1 MMKIFKKIFYLT
13 KFYFMYFY
21 KIRNKN
27 ACVNN
32 YAGKLVFN
40 SVDEKVD
47 IPKVIW
53 IYWEGDFPEFVN
65 KCVDNIRKKNQ
76 NYQVVLLNP
85 ENVCQYS
92 ALCLT
97 DVQSATPQQRADLLR
112 FDLIYNHGGIWL
124 DASILVYENLDW
136 IQHLVDETKTE
147 IFAFYRQ
154 RNTTNLNS
162 PVIENWLLASVPNNP
177 FFKLWF
183 DELYFA
189 IKQTPQKYIEDIRLN
204 EKNPKNIF
212 QKIGNLH
219 YLVAYV
225 ACQKVI
231 QRHAMPS
238 ITLIDCDQNAFFYQV
253 KNRWVKERILIDLA
267 VNNLP
272 TELPKLIKLAGK
284 ERQYLCEYHDKG
296 MYFENSFIDFQ
307 RIQN

>member
-1 MMKIFKKIFYLT
+1 
-13 KFYFMYFY
+13 MYYY

-32 YAGKLVFN
+32 YSGQLVFHP
-40 SVDEKVD
+40 VDKKVD

-65 KCVDNIRKKNQ
+65 KCVNNIREKNV

-85 ENVCQYS
+85 ENVNQYS
-92 ALCLT
+92 ELCLS

-112 FDLIYNHGGIWL
+112 FDLIYRHGGIWL

-136 IQHLVDETKTE
+136 IQRLIDETQTE
-147 IFAFYRQ
+147 IFAFYRK

-162 PVIENWLLASVPNNP
+162 PVIENWLLAGVKDNP

-183 DELYFA
+183 DELYYA
-189 IKQTPQKYIEDIRLN
+189 IKRTPQKYIEDIRLN
-204 EKNPKNIF
+204 EEDPKRIF
-212 QKIGNLH
+212 QKIGNLQ

-225 ACQKVI
+225 ACQKI
-231 QRHAMPS
+231 IKRHSMPS

-267 VNNLP
+267 VNNRP
-272 TELPKLIKLAGK
+272 IEFPKLIKLAGK
-284 ERQYLCEYHDKG
+284 ERKYLCEYHDKG

-307 RIQN
+307 NIKG